1 MPYNIFAIM
10 RWILPVVLTLCLS
23 ACLHNDVFEKNN
35 SLPNRQW
42 SLKEP
47 QSFVFTINDTLSNY
61 MVYATLRHTDAYPF
75 SNIWLNVATTLPG
88 ETIPL
93 SSNVELTLAQAD
105 GKWLGRGMQDIREHQ
120 IPLTPQ
126 GSPVHFS
133 KTGTYTM
140 TLKHLMRQ
148 DPLPELMSI
157 GVRLEKIKKQ

>member
-1 MPYNIFAIM
+1 
-10 RWILPVVLTLCLS
+10 
-23 ACLHNDVFEKNN
+23 
-35 SLPNRQW
+35 
-42 SLKEP
+42 
-47 QSFVFTINDTLSNY
+47 
-61 MVYATLRHTDAYPF
+61 
-75 SNIWLNVATTLPG
+75 LPG